1 MFSNFLFKNISDAL
15 AAIVGGIGIAPGA
28 NINPER
34 DYPSMFEPV
43 HGSAPDIT
51 GEDKAN
57 PLAMILSVGMM
68 MRYSFNLTEADEMIK
83 KAVID
88 TLEKYR
94 TIDIMA
100 EGKIQIG
107 CREMGER
114 VLQSL
119 KENNS

>member
-1 MFSNFLFKNISDAL
+1 
-15 AAIVGGIGIAPGA
+15 
-28 NINPER
+28 
-34 DYPSMFEPV
+34 
-43 HGSAPDIT
+43 
-51 GEDKAN
+51 
-57 PLAMILSVGMM
+57 
-68 MRYSFNLTEADEMIK
+68 MRYSFNLTDADEMIK

>member
-1 MFSNFLFKNISDAL
+1 M
-15 AAIVGGIGIAPGA
+15 
-28 NINPER
+28 
-34 DYPSMFEPV
+34 YEPV

-51 GEDKAN
+51 GQDKAN

-83 KAVID
+83 KAVVD
-88 TLEKYR
+88 TLGTYR
-94 TIDIMA
+94 TVDIMA

-107 CREMGER
+107 CREMGEK

-119 KENNS
+119 EQNNS

>member
-1 MFSNFLFKNISDAL
+1 
-15 AAIVGGIGIAPGA
+15 
-28 NINPER
+28 
-34 DYPSMFEPV
+34 
-43 HGSAPDIT
+43 
-51 GEDKAN
+51 
-57 PLAMILSVGMM
+57 MILSVGMM
-68 MRYSFNLTEADEMIK
+68 MRYSFNLTDADEMIK